1 MNTIPTQTPITT
13 MSPPP
18 QPAPASD
25 SNFRSRTLVLVDDGN
40 LKATVKID
48 EFLLDPKKTEHLGS
62 NLTLETG
69 DAADRIHISQRPDG
83 KLSVKVNDKE
93 YSFDGDKSASAPSSS
108 KDKPS
113 PPFSLNIKTAGG
125 NDTIT
130 LDPNVSVTVKIE
142 AGDGDDTIQAGGG
155 VTDIYGGR
163 GNDHIRLGRGISYAE
178 GNEGDD
184 TMIGGTGDSV
194 MYGNQGKDRLYAGA
208 GAASKTS
215 HLDGG
220 DGDDQLYAGNGHT
233 VINGGRGNDRIIAH
247 DDTVIY
253 TGKGSDT
260 VWANGSKARIYAKGG
275 DRLLGTEHS
284 TITRQAP
291 SDAGRKAFK
300 IQGTDAFKQRV
311 EDDLELLRASP
322 AGRKMLEEMDN
333 AAQNNGAPVTIEQSE
348 ANMYRFNTRELNT
361 LSMEDRNKI
370 KLDDPKVGGL
380 KDGVPGARADQGRL
394 FYNPSLIHVKP
405 DPTAPELTSPIVQ
418 FYHEMAH
425 AWNGAN
431 GTLLEGTSKP
441 SPDHPERPG
450 PPNMELQAVG
460 LPTDAPPFD
469 FDNDPSTPPTSTNP
483 APFTENALRAE
494 MGRPARTKYA

>member
-1 MNTIPTQTPITT
+1 MNPIFPQTSVTPTP
-13 MSPPP
+13 PPP
-18 QPAPASD
+18 QPAPVSE
-25 SNFRSRTLVLVDDGN
+25 NKFRSRTHILVHDGN
-40 LKATVKID
+40 LKATEKID
-48 EFLLDPKKTEHLGS
+48 EYLLDPKKTKPMGS
-62 NLTLETG
+62 TLTLETG
-69 DAADRIHISQRPDG
+69 AASDRIHISQRPDG
-83 KLSVKVNDKE
+83 MLNVKVNDKE
-93 YSFDGDKSASAPSSS
+93 YSFNGDKPASAPSSS
-108 KDKPS
+108 KDQPS

-130 LDPNVSVTVKIE
+130 LDPNVSVTVRIE

-155 VTDIYGGR
+155 VTDVYGGR

-184 TMIGGTGDSV
+184 TIIGGTGDSV
-194 MYGNQGKDRLYAGA
+194 MYGNQGKDRLYAAA
-208 GAASKTS
+208 GAASKNS

-247 DDTVIY
+247 DDTAIY

-260 VWANGSKARIYAKGG
+260 VWANGRKARIYAKEG
-275 DRLLGTEHS
+275 DRLLRTEHS

-291 SDAGRKAFK
+291 SDAGSKAFA
-300 IQGTDAFKQRV
+300 IQGTDEFKQRV

-322 AGRKMLEEMDN
+322 AGRRMLEEMDK
-333 AAQNNGAPVTIEQSE
+333 AAEQNGALVTIEHAE
-348 ANMYRFNTRELNT
+348 FNSYLPDSHELKK
-361 LSMEDRNKI
+361 LSATERRGI
-370 KLDDPKVGGL
+370 KEDDPRTNIL
-380 KDGVPGARADQGRL
+380 KDGVPGARADQGQIS
-394 FYNPSLIHVKP
+394 YNPALLSLQSG
-405 DPTAPELTSPIVQ
+405 LTSPIVQ
-418 FYHEMAH
+418 FYHEIAH

-431 GTLLEGTSKP
+431 GTFLGGASKP

-450 PPNMELQAVG
+450 PPNRELQAVG